1 MLLDK
6 PAGITSH
13 DAVQRVRRV
22 FRTRAVGHTG
32 TLDPFATGLLV
43 ALVGRATRLARFV
56 EGEAKT
62 YLAEARLGFATDT
75 DDLTGTPLAEP
86 VPVEVSTAAV
96 RETLEAFRGRQ
107 EQRPPAF
114 SAKHVGGERSHRL
127 ARRGAAVEL
136 RPVPVEVTGIE
147 LLELTGDRVRF
158 RVTVS
163 AGTYVRAIAR
173 DLGERLGCGAH
184 LVALRR
190 ERIGRLTVAD
200 AVPLEALGPDTPL
213 LPPQAVLP
221 DLPLR
226 TLDAAEADHVR
237 HGRPIPGGAEAGTVG
252 LVCDGT
258 LLAIGEAAD
267 GMIQPRVVLEG
278 A

>member
-56 EGEAKT
+56 EAQAKT

-75 DDLTGTPLAEP
+75 DDATGTPLGAP
-86 VPVEVSTAAV
+86 VPVRVSEREVRAA
-96 RETLEAFRGRQ
+96 LEGFRGAQ
-107 EQRPPAF
+107 SQRPPAF
-114 SAKHVGGERSHRL
+114 SAKHVGGERSYRL

-136 RPVPVEVTGIE
+136 PAVPVDVSEVE
-147 LLELTGDRVRF
+147 LLELANDRVRF

-163 AGTYVRAIAR
+163 AGTYVRALAR

-190 ERIGRLTVAD
+190 ERIGRLNVAD
-200 AVPLEALGPDTPL
+200 AVALDALGPATRL
-213 LPPQAVLP
+213 LPPEAVLP
-221 DLPLR
+221 ALPLR
-226 TLDAAEADHVR
+226 ALDAAEADAVR
-237 HGRPIPGGAEAGTVG
+237 HGRPIAGAVETGTVG
-252 LVCDGT
+252 LLFDGA

-267 GMIQPRVVLEG
+267 GLIQPRVVLEG
-278 A
+278 S

>member
-56 EGEAKT
+56 EAQAKT
-62 YLAEARLGFATDT
+62 YLAEARLGVATDT
-75 DDLTGTPLAEP
+75 DDATGTALGDSAPVRASEAE
-86 VPVEVSTAAV
+86 VRAA
-96 RETLEAFRGRQ
+96 LESFRGAQ
-107 EQRPPAF
+107 AQRPPAF
-114 SAKHVGGERSHRL
+114 SAKHVGGERSYRL

-136 RPVPVEVTGIE
+136 PAVAVDVTEVEF
-147 LLELTGDRVRF
+147 LELAGDRVRF

-163 AGTYVRAIAR
+163 AGTYVRALAR

-190 ERIGRLTVAD
+190 ERIGRLSVLD
-200 AVPLEALGPDTPL
+200 AVPLDALGPGTPL

-221 DLPLR
+221 ALPMR
-226 TLDAAEADHVR
+226 TLDAAEADAVR
-237 HGRPIPGGAEAGTVG
+237 HGRAIAGTAESGTVG
-252 LVCDGT
+252 LLLDGA

-267 GMIQPRVVLEG
+267 GLIQPRVVLEG

>member
-1 MLLDK
+1 VLLDK

-32 TLDPFATGLLV
+32 TLDPFATGLLI

-56 EGEAKT
+56 EGQPKT

-86 VPVEVSTAAV
+86 VPVEVSMAAV
-96 RETLEAFRGRQ
+96 REALEAFRGRQ

-136 RPVPVEVTGIE
+136 RPVPVEVSDIE

-190 ERIGRLTVAD
+190 ERIGRLAVDD
-200 AVPLEALGPDTPL
+200 AVPLDTLGPETPL

-226 TLDAAEADHVR
+226 ALDAAEADDVR

-252 LVCDGT
+252 LVRDGT

-267 GMIQPRVVLEG
+267 GMTQPRVVLEG

>member
-1 MLLDK
+1 VLLDK

-13 DAVQRVRRV
+13 DAVQRVRRA
-22 FRTRAVGHTG
+22 FGTRAVGHTG

-56 EGEAKT
+56 EGQAKT

-75 DDLTGTPLAEP
+75 DDATGTALGGSAPVRVSEAE
-86 VPVEVSTAAV
+86 VRAA
-96 RETLEAFRGRQ
+96 LESFRGAQ
-107 EQRPPAF
+107 AQRPPAF
-114 SAKHVGGERSHRL
+114 SAKHVGGERSYRL

-136 RPVPVEVTGIE
+136 PAVAVDVTEVEF
-147 LLELTGDRVRF
+147 LELAGDRVRF

-163 AGTYVRAIAR
+163 AGTYVRALAR

-190 ERIGRLTVAD
+190 ERIGRLSVMD
-200 AVPLEALGPDTPL
+200 AVPLDALGPDTPL
-213 LPPQAVLP
+213 LPPLAVLP
-221 DLPLR
+221 ELPLR
-226 TLDAAEADHVR
+226 ALDAAEADAVR
-237 HGRPIPGGAEAGTVG
+237 HGRAIAGTAESGTVG
-252 LVCDGT
+252 LALDGA

-267 GMIQPRVVLEG
+267 GLIQPRVVLEG

>member
-56 EGEAKT
+56 EGQAKT

-75 DDLTGTPLAEP
+75 DDATGTPLGAP
-86 VPVEVSTAAV
+86 VPVRVSEREVRAA
-96 RETLEAFRGRQ
+96 LEGFRGAQ
-107 EQRPPAF
+107 SQRPPAF
-114 SAKHVGGERSHRL
+114 SAKHVGGERSYRL

-136 RPVPVEVTGIE
+136 PAVPVDVSEVE
-147 LLELTGDRVRF
+147 LLELANDRVRF

-163 AGTYVRAIAR
+163 AGTYVRALAR

-190 ERIGRLTVAD
+190 ERIGRLNVAD
-200 AVPLEALGPDTPL
+200 AVALDALGPATRL
-213 LPPQAVLP
+213 LPPEAVLP
-221 DLPLR
+221 ALPLR
-226 TLDAAEADHVR
+226 ALDAAEADAVR
-237 HGRPIPGGAEAGTVG
+237 HGRPITGAVETGTVG
-252 LVCDGT
+252 LLFDGA
-258 LLAIGEAAD
+258 LLAIGQAAD
-267 GMIQPRVVLEG
+267 GLIQPRVVLEG
-278 A
+278 S

>member
-43 ALVGRATRLARFV
+43 TLVGRATRLARFV
-56 EGEAKT
+56 ERQAKT
-62 YLAEARLGFATDT
+62 YLAEARLGFGTDT
-75 DDLTGTPLAEP
+75 DDATGTALGEPAPVRVTEAE
-86 VPVEVSTAAV
+86 VRAA
-96 RETLEAFRGRQ
+96 LEGFRGAQ
-107 EQRPPAF
+107 PQRPPAF
-114 SAKHVGGERSHRL
+114 SAKHVAGERSYRL
-127 ARRGAAVEL
+127 ARRGAAVDL
-136 RPVPVEVTGIE
+136 PAVPVDVTDVE
-147 LLELTGDRVRF
+147 FLALTGDRVRF

-163 AGTYVRAIAR
+163 AGTYVRALAR

-190 ERIGRLTVAD
+190 ERIGRLDVAD
-200 AVPLEALGPDTPL
+200 AVLLDALGPETPL
-213 LPPQAVLP
+213 LPPLAVLP
-221 DLPLR
+221 ELPLR
-226 TLDAAEADHVR
+226 ELDATEADAVR
-237 HGRPIPGGAEAGTVG
+237 HGRPIPGAGETGTVALLLAG
-252 LVCDGT
+252 V

-267 GMIQPRVVLEG
+267 GVIRPRVVLEG

>member
-56 EGEAKT
+56 ESQAKT
-62 YLAEARLGFATDT
+62 YVAEARLGFATDT
-75 DDLTGTPLAEP
+75 DDATGTPLGEP
-86 VPVEVSTAAV
+86 VPVRISEADVRAA
-96 RETLEAFRGRQ
+96 LEGFRGPQ
-107 EQRPPAF
+107 SQRPPAF
-114 SAKHVGGERSHRL
+114 SAKHVAGERSYRL
-127 ARRGAAVEL
+127 ARRGTAVEL
-136 RPVPVEVTGIE
+136 PAVPVDVTEVE
-147 LLELTGDRVRF
+147 FLELVGDRVRF

-163 AGTYVRAIAR
+163 AGTYVRALAR

-190 ERIGRLTVAD
+190 ERIGRLHVAD
-200 AVPLEALGPDTPL
+200 AVPLDALGPETPL
-213 LPPQAVLP
+213 LPAQAVLP
-221 DLPLR
+221 ELPMR
-226 TLDAAEADHVR
+226 ALDAVEAEAVR
-237 HGRPIPGGAEAGTVG
+237 HGRAITGATESGTIG
-252 LVCDGT
+252 LLLDGA

-267 GMIQPRVVLEG
+267 GLIQPRVVLEG

>member
-32 TLDPFATGLLV
+32 TLDPFATGLLI

-56 EGEAKT
+56 EGQPKT

-86 VPVEVSTAAV
+86 VPVVVGTAAV
-96 RETLEAFRGRQ
+96 REALEAFRGRQ
-107 EQRPPAF
+107 DQRPPAF

-136 RPVPVEVTGIE
+136 RPVPVEVTDIE
-147 LLELTGDRVRF
+147 LLELAGDCVRF

-190 ERIGRLTVAD
+190 ERIGRLAVDD
-200 AVPLEALGPDTPL
+200 AVPLDTLGPETPL

-226 TLDAAEADHVR
+226 ALDAAEADDVR

-252 LVCDGT
+252 LVRDGT

-267 GMIQPRVVLEG
+267 GMTQPRVVLEG

>member
-1 MLLDK
+1 VLLDK

-32 TLDPFATGLLV
+32 TLDPFATGLLI

-86 VPVEVSTAAV
+86 VPVVVTTAAV
-96 RETLEAFRGRQ
+96 RESLEAFRGRH

-136 RPVPVEVTGIE
+136 RPVQVEVSDIE
-147 LLELTGDRVRF
+147 LLELAGDRVRF

-213 LPPQAVLP
+213 LPPQAVLT

-226 TLDAAEADHVR
+226 TLGAAEADDVR
-237 HGRPIPGGAEAGTVG
+237 HGRPIPGGAETGTVG